1 MAVTTTM
8 YTKGILSMLNKEI
21 DWGSDDIRV
30 ALCTSTYTPD
40 RDAHDYYSDITN
52 ELTTGSGYTATGAAL
67 GSKTQ
72 TVSGHTVQFDAAN
85 TSWTTSTLTARYAII
100 YDYQTAV
107 AATAPLIAY
116 VDFGTD
122 QSSSSGTFQITWD
135 STGVIVG
142 TAS

>member
-8 YTKGILSMLNKEI
+8 YVRALERFLNKEV
-21 DWGSDDIRV
+21 DWGTDDIRV
-30 ALCTSTYTPD
+30 ALCTSAYTPS
-40 RDAHDYYSDITN
+40 ATTHDFYADITN
-52 ELTTGSGYTATGAAL
+52 ELATGSGYTATGAAL
-67 GSKTQ
+67 GTKTETQ
-72 TVSGHTVQFDAAN
+72 SGSTFQFDAAN
-85 TSWTTSTLTARYAII
+85 TTWTTSTLTARYAII
-100 YDYQTAV
+100 YDYETAV